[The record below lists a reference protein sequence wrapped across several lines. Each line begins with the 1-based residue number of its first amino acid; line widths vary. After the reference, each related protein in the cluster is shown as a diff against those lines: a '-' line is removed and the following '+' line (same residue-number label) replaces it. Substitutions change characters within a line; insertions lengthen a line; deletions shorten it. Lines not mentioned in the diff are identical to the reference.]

1 MVRLNLLPI
10 ALAYTM
16 NTNYLSYYFS
26 PLVSMWFLVIYAT
39 MAVGKSLNDRTAFL
53 IIKFIISMVLMGF
66 LMSQKWIMEDLF
78 LWLNRLAGIQWN
90 ATEWAFRVTL
100 DLWIVYFGMFTA
112 LAYIKF
118 RELRFIDHPWWPL
131 VQRVSIGL
139 SAVVLLW
146 YFIFELS
153 QPSKFSYNAWHAYVS
168 PLPIAAFVILRN
180 SNPILRS
187 ASSRIFAFIG
197 TCSLETFIIQFH
209 FWMAADTKG
218 LLLVIPGTRWRPL
231 NMLVT
236 TVMFIWLSHKVA
248 NATGDLTNWFCG
260 TPKKTLPTPVN
271 ARAQGPTLNSS
282 SRPEEIP
289 LTQTGKTEGPGSTE
303 ADTSAPTERWV
314 DRLAN
319 GTRSTSAPG
328 FRMFVGEDSSYWSSN
343 WSPGVGVRLMLA
355 GLILWLFNMTW
366 PS

>member
-16 NTNYLSYYFS
+16 NTDYLSYYFS
-26 PLVSMWFLVIYAT
+26 PLVSMWFLVIYVT
-39 MAVGKSLNDRTAFL
+39 MVVGSSVNDRTAFL
-53 IIKFIISMVLMGF
+53 IAKFIISMTLMGL
-66 LMSQKWIMEDLF
+66 LMSQQWIMEELF
-78 LWLNRLAGIQWN
+78 VWLNYLCGIRWS
-90 ATEWAFRVTL
+90 AKEWTFRVTL

-118 RELRFIDHPWWPL
+118 RELRLIDHPLWPF
-131 VQRVSIGL
+131 VQRVSIIL

-146 YFIFELS
+146 FFIFELS
-153 QPSKFSYNAWHAYVS
+153 QPSKYSYNAWHPYLS
-168 PLPIAAFVILRN
+168 ILPIGGFVILRN

-218 LLLVIPGTRWRPL
+218 ILLVIPGTKWRPL
-231 NMLVT
+231 NMVVS
-236 TVMFIWLSHKVA
+236 TVMFVWLSHKVA
-248 NATGDLTNWFCG
+248 NATVDLTNWFCG
-260 TPKKTLPTPVN
+260 TEKKTLPTSVTSRTPG
-271 ARAQGPTLNSS
+271 ATSTSS
-282 SRPEEIP
+282 TRPEAIP
-289 LTQTGKTEGPGSTE
+289 LTQTGKHDDSRPQDVT
-303 ADTSAPTERWV
+303 PTERWV

-319 GTRSTSAPG
+319 GTRSSSTPG
-328 FRMFVGEDSSYWSSN
+328 FRIFVGDDSSWPSN
-343 WSPGVGVRLMLA
+343 WKPGIGIRLVVA
-355 GLILWLFNMTW
+355 GLVLWLVNITW